1 MKLRLVWWRSYPPG
15 QSHWVP
21 LLIISCDLKI
31 LKQMMFLKVDYLCI
45 DSQTY
50 DQEIQVFKAQV

>member
-1 MKLRLVWWRSYPPG
+1 MKLRLVWWKSYPPG
-15 QSHWVP
+15 QSLWVS
-21 LLIISCDLKI
+21 LLIILCDLKI

-50 DQEIQVFKAQV
+50 GQEI